1 MDTWERVKRMYEHR
15 EADRIPVLDTPW
27 QGTLRRWRREGMPE
41 GADWCDYFGAD
52 KVAEISVDITPRYP
66 VKTLEETDT
75 YYIATSPWGVTM
87 KHFKEEDS
95 TPEFLDYTVTT
106 QEEWEKAKARMTLSD
121 DRIPWD
127 MLKEN
132 YGKWR
137 AEGRWIRAI
146 FWFGFDVTHSWM
158 MGTENVLVAMLE
170 EPELVEDMFD
180 TYLSRCEALFSRVWD
195 AGYHFDELFWYDDM
209 GYKGMTF
216 FSPNLYRSI
225 LQPYHKRA
233 VDWAHNHGIYAQLH
247 SCGDVMTLLP
257 DIVATGVDALNPL
270 EVKAGMDAVRIKR
283 EYRDRLLLRGG
294 INAVLWNDTEAIL
307 HEIREKVPILKENG
321 GYIFASD
328 HSIPNSVSLE
338 NMKRIMEEIRRIGK
352 Y

>member
-209 GYKGMTF
+209 GYKGTTF
-216 FSPNLYRSI
+216 FSPDLYRSI

-270 EVKAGMDAVRIKR
+270 EVKAGMDVLRIKR
-283 EYRDRLLLRGG
+283 EYGDRLLLRGG
-294 INAVLWNDTEAIL
+294 INAVLWSDTEAIL
-307 HEIREKVPILKENG
+307 HEIREKIPVLKENG

-338 NMKRIMEEIRRIGK
+338 NMRYIMEEIGRVGK

>member
-15 EADRIPVLDTPW
+15 EADRIPVLDSPW

-66 VKTLEETDT
+66 VETLEETDT

-137 AEGRWIRAI
+137 ADGRWIRAI

-170 EPELVEDMFD
+170 EPGLIEDIFE

-209 GYKGMTF
+209 GYKGTTF
-216 FSPNLYRSI
+216 FSPDIYRSI

-247 SCGDVMTLLP
+247 SCGNVMTLLP

-270 EVKAGMDAVRIKR
+270 EVKAGMDAVRVKR
-283 EYRDRLLLRGG
+283 EYGDRLLLRGG
-294 INAVLWNDTEAIL
+294 INAVLWDDTEAIL
-307 HEIREKVPILKENG
+307 REIREKIPVLKENG

-338 NMKRIMEEIRRIGK
+338 NMRRIMEEIRRIGK